1 MKFILGKKVGMS
13 QVFIEGEKETKVV
26 PVTLVEADS
35 CYVTQVKNQEKEG
48 YEAIQV
54 AFEESK
60 RVNKPMAGHLAGVGK
75 FFKYLR
81 EIRNDVK
88 ESKSQVGEKVE
99 VTVFEAGDKVKVTG
113 IAKGKGFQGAMKRH
127 GFKGGKA
134 SHGQKHS
141 NRRVGSI
148 GSTYPERVI
157 KGKRMA
163 GRMGGGQITQVGLE
177 IVRVDA
183 EKNLLLIKGCV
194 PGNIGTLLKIV
205 SE

>member
-13 QVFIEGEKETKVV
+13 QVFVEGEKETKVV
-26 PVTLVEADS
+26 PVTVVEADS
-35 CYVTQVKNQEKEG
+35 CYVTQMKSKDTDG
-48 YEAIQV
+48 YEAVQV

-60 RVNKPMAGHLAGVGK
+60 RVTKPMAGHLKSVGK
-75 FFKYLR
+75 FFKFLR
-81 EIRNDVK
+81 EFRTDA
-88 ESKSQVGEKVE
+88 EPSKLNAGEKVE
-99 VTVFEAGDKVKVTG
+99 VSIFEPGDKVKVTG
-113 IAKGKGFQGAMKRH
+113 ISKAKGYQGAMKRH
-127 GFKGGKA
+127 GFRGGPA

-148 GSTYPERVI
+148 GATYPERVI

-163 GRMGGGQITQVGLE
+163 GRMGADQVTQVGLE
-177 IVRVDA
+177 IVRVDK

-194 PGNIGTLLKIV
+194 PGNNGSLLKIV